1 MDPEWNWSVSTC
13 PAVLEIL
20 NTSECL
26 QALQEVKIIIPNAT
40 RGVYDATPA
49 KRMQVTRWSEKT
61 ILDKTLPM
69 AQYLQE
75 AILLHPR
82 VVSGK
87 GMLFAVL
94 LLFFDI
100 ERVVSVFKLLGCS
113 ISSARAIAEY
123 ASTHD

>member
-1 MDPEWNWSVSTC
+1 MDTEWNWSVSTC

-26 QALQEVKIIIPNAT
+26 QALQEVKIIIPDAT

-75 AILLHPR
+75 AILLHPM

-87 GMLFAVL
+87 GMGSVLRAVV
-94 LLFFDI
+94 
-100 ERVVSVFKLLGCS
+100 RAVSGLGEGV
-113 ISSARAIAEY
+113 ISWRARQEFEIKRIAK
-123 ASTHD
+123 